1 MNDFTFKQF
10 SIKQSLCSQ
19 KVSTDACIL
28 GAWVTERMGAPK
40 TVLDIGA
47 GTGLL
52 MLMIAQRSDAS
63 IDGIEIEEICFK
75 QLTENLSASP
85 FSSRVHAMKGD
96 VREQIFLNNYDLI
109 VSNPPFYENQ
119 LIAEKEE
126 KKLAWHS
133 SMLRLEEL
141 LDAVK
146 NTLSSAGKFAIILP
160 FSRTEEAKRTASRL
174 GLFMNQK
181 ALIRHSSKHA
191 FTRTLM
197 LFSFSEETIHEE
209 IIDIKNEAGQYS
221 DRMIELLDD
230 YYLSIKG

>member
-19 KVSTDACIL
+19 KVSTDACL
-28 GAWVTERMGAPK
+28 FGAWVTERLGTPK
-40 TVLDIGA
+40 NILDIGA

-52 MLMIAQRSDAS
+52 MLMIAQRSNAL
-63 IDGIEIEEICFK
+63 IDGIEIEENCFK
-75 QLTENLSASP
+75 QLTENLTNAP
-85 FSSRVHAMKGD
+85 FSSRVQALKGD
-96 VREQIFLNNYDLI
+96 VREHNFLHQYDFI

-119 LIAEKEE
+119 LITEKEE

-133 SMLRLEEL
+133 SMLRLDEL
-141 LDAVK
+141 FDAVK
-146 NTLSSAGKFAIILP
+146 NTLSSTGKFAMILP
-160 FSRTEEAKRTASRL
+160 FSRTEEAKRIASRL

-181 ALIRHSSKHA
+181 ALVCHSCNHP
-191 FTRTLM
+191 FTRSLM
-197 LFSFSEETIHEE
+197 LFSFSEEMIHEE

-230 YYLSIKG
+230 YYLNIKG